1 MKARRKVGLLF
12 WIVHYATPYDAHMM
26 LRLASLAPRASLA
39 LSAVICSA
47 SPAAAQDSLGWNS
60 ARALELID
68 RARLRRELPRGDS
81 TLQNY
86 QASATG
92 FVYFYL
98 DRREDDERTLVKV
111 DQIALDLFWKR
122 PNRTKQRIVGLRDV
136 SRLPNRMHY
145 HLDHLT
151 VVQNG
156 FGDVIKIGDGDEVS
170 DVPHPAA
177 PGADTIYD
185 YRLADSVTLQL
196 GGGQPEVRVYQ
207 LNVRPKQT
215 NRSALIGSVFVDRAN
230 ADIVRM
236 TFTFTPVSY
245 VDRRLDYI
253 NISLDN
259 GLFGG
264 SYWLPNEQSIE
275 IRRQI
280 PELDFAAGAVI
291 KGRLRVGDYRFN
303 EPLPDSVFQGRPVSA
318 ASEEERRNYAFEE
331 EIYAG
336 VNEEGLAPPP
346 QMADLRARAMELVR
360 EQRLSGLPPW
370 RLYIPNASSVLRHNR
385 AEGWYAGVGGAYV
398 PSPIFRI
405 DATGGYAFGLEQ
417 PEASVAVHHRAPE
430 LGIVT
435 SAFYNQPRDIG
446 LVSGMPGVL
455 NTMTSGFGDTDY
467 TDLYFARGVRIALTR
482 PIAPKWEIGMQAAVE
497 KHRAPYSDTAVDL
510 RARPTAQLVNA
521 GDALE
526 LGVDVSRTLDPAAGF
541 AWGAAVSV
549 RGIQFSPRESSY
561 PLFGER
567 KQFAR
572 GILHVNTRATS
583 ANQQRAL
590 RTRLIA
596 GHNFGRATAQHFFRI
611 GGRET
616 LPGYRYRE
624 FVSESS
630 IALGRAEYVHAL
642 AAPWVRLRLLGY
654 AAYTREMH
662 PLVSDEIIEGTTGHV
677 RGSAGAGVGL
687 LWDVL
692 RVDVVKG
699 AHWQTI
705 FSVRS
710 DFWDML

>member
-1 MKARRKVGLLF
+1 V
-12 WIVHYATPYDAHMM
+12 
-26 LRLASLAPRASLA
+26 
-39 LSAVICSA
+39 
-47 SPAAAQDSLGWNS
+47 
-60 ARALELID
+60 
-68 RARLRRELPRGDS
+68 RRELPRGDS
-81 TLQNY
+81 ALQNY

-122 PNRTKQRIVGLRDV
+122 PNRTKQHIVGMRDV
-136 SRLPNRMHY
+136 NRLPNRMRY

-196 GGGQPEVRVYQ
+196 GGGQPEVRVYE
-207 LNVRPKQT
+207 LNVRPKRT

-264 SYWLPNEQSIE
+264 GYWLPNEQSVE

-291 KGRLRVGDYRFN
+291 KGRLRVANYRFN
-303 EPLPDSVFQGRPVSA
+303 EPLPDSIFYGRPVSA
-318 ASEEERRNYAFEE
+318 VSEEERRNYAFEE

-346 QMADLRARAMELVR
+346 QMADLRARAMKLVR

-370 RLYIPNASSVLRHNR
+370 RLYIPNASSVIRHNR

-398 PSPIFRI
+398 PSPVFRV
-405 DATGGYAFGLEQ
+405 DAIGGYAFGLEQ
-417 PEASVAVHHRAPE
+417 PEVSVTVHHRSPGF
-430 LGIVT
+430 GIAA
-435 SAFYNQPRDIG
+435 SAYYNQPRDIG
-446 LVSGMPGVL
+446 LVRGMPGVL

-467 TDLYFARGVRIALTR
+467 TDLYFARGARLAVTR
-482 PIAPKWEIGMQAAVE
+482 PFARTWQIGIQAAAE
-497 KHRAPYSDTAVDL
+497 QHRAPYADTASDI
-510 RARPTAQLVNA
+510 RTMHRAQLVNA

-526 LGVDVSRTLDPAAGF
+526 LRVDVGRPLEAAAGF
-541 AWGAAVSV
+541 TWGAAASVS
-549 RGIQFSPRESSY
+549 GIQFNPKAASY
-561 PLFGER
+561 PLFGKRER
-567 KQFAR
+567 FAR
-572 GILHVNTRATS
+572 AILQVDTRTTS
-583 ANQQRAL
+583 ADQRREL
-590 RTRLIA
+590 GTRLIA
-596 GHNFGRATAQHFFRI
+596 GHNFGTATAQHFFRV

-616 LPGYRYRE
+616 LPGYAYRE
-624 FVSESS
+624 LVSESS
-630 IALGRAEYVHAL
+630 TALGRVEYAHAL
-642 AAPWVRLRLLGY
+642 VAPWLRLRLLGY
-654 AAYTREMH
+654 AAYTREVE
-662 PLVSDEIIEGTTGHV
+662 PPAAGTLRGQTTGRL

-699 AHWQTI
+699 AHWQAI
-705 FSVRS
+705 FSVRP